1 MRNFQDT
8 FETRKQSFIFA
19 SLICMTVPLTTIYT
33 LNFEKQQHFFFF
45 SFFFGFPSYELESY
59 YSF

>member
-8 FETRKQSFIFA
+8 FETRKQSLISA
-19 SLICMTVPLTTIYT
+19 SLFCMTVPLTTIYT

-45 SFFFGFPSYELESY
+45 HFFLVFHLMN
-59 YSF
+59 

>member
-8 FETRKQSFIFA
+8 FETRKQSLISA
-19 SLICMTVPLTTIYT
+19 SLFCMTVPLTTIYT
-33 LNFEKQQHFFFF
+33 LNFEKKKH
-45 SFFFGFPSYELESY
+45 FFFGFPSYELESY